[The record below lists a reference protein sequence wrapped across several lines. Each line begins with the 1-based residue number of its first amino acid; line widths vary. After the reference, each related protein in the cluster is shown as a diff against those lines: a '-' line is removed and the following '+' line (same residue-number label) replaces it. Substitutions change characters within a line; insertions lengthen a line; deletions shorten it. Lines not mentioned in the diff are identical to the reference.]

1 MSLEKNKVEINLSHI
16 DTETKDELNKQV
28 RNLSIL
34 IPTNPNNILS
44 SVIKKHI
51 LSNFDS
57 IKIITVELENLNRI
71 ENILP
76 HKDDI
81 LTKIQQIYKYI
92 NNIKLTYEILFVKE
106 EINIKIEEISKNNIF
121 VSDSNGLNIN
131 RDHFNQHKD
140 MLNFK
145 IDDDKKYISLNIFLE
160 LILNKTE
167 DLIKK
172 VNEKI
177 EYYDNGKNNK
187 LFYYTFGYLSWIC
200 NWFNRYKTIH
210 KSYTDYL
217 LYRIK
222 SIQDRVITIRDTHKT
237 NLSKMS
243 VLSQFVKDMELSVET
258 VTTNV
263 DLHLQLPNLIAN
275 INLQSVA
282 IKEGLF
288 YTVNT

>member
-1 MSLEKNKVEINLSHI
+1 MSVEKGEINLSHI
-16 DTETKDELNKQV
+16 DTETKNELNKQL

-34 IPTNPNNILS
+34 IPTNQKNILS
-44 SVIKKHI
+44 LIIKKHI

-121 VSDSNGLNIN
+121 VSDSNGLNFN
-131 RDHFNQHKD
+131 RDHFNQHKY

-263 DLHLQLPNLIAN
+263 DLHLHLANLIAN